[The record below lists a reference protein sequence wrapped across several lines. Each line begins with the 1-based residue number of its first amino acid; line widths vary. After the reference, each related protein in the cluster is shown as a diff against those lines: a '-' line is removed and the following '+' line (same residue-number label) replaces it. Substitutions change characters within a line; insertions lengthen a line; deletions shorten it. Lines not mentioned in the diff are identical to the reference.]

1 MSESTALPIG
11 HEGIQARAGR
21 LDRGSG
27 ARCGIRSG
35 KEPFVLSTIVVV
47 PDLDGMQPEVR
58 DDGV

>member
-27 ARCGIRSG
+27 TRCGIRSG
-35 KEPFVLSTIVVV
+35 KEPFVLSSIAV
-47 PDLDGMQPEVR
+47 PDPDGVQPEVR
-58 DDGV
+58 AVGV